1 MALGEE
7 YHTCVDRNQKMD
19 YVVRHAGPQDVR
31 VIAGVGP
38 WIVMLG
44 QKLQQYYQKPIS
56 EIRPNLELILSGGVS
71 MDIYEPQYRNA
82 FGPDVRI
89 YNIYNAS
96 EGFYGFQSTNDDHSI
111 MLATHHAIFYEFI
124 PMSEYRGRNSEKTVT
139 LENVVVGEDYALVVT
154 TAAGLRR
161 YNTGDTLRCVSIAPH
176 KFVITGRTKYYL
188 NIFDEKTSIDIVT
201 AALAYACK
209 KHACIIKEYSV

>member
-1 MALGEE
+1 MALGQE
-7 YHTCVDRNQKMD
+7 YHACADRNQKMD

-89 YNIYNAS
+89 YNMYNAS

-124 PMSEYRGRNSEKTVT
+124 PMPEYRGKNSEKTVT
-139 LENVVVGEDYALVVT
+139 LGNVMVGEDYALVVT

-161 YNTGDTLRCVSIAPH
+161 YNTGDTLRCVSTAPH